1 MKSKLIQS
9 IGWCAG
15 LILAITAFSVRPA
28 YGEPA
33 ADISTLAEGNTR
45 FALKLYRQLK
55 DGQGNLFLSPY
66 SISTALAMTY
76 AGARGET
83 ADEMAAAL
91 DFNLPQDQ
99 LHAAF
104 SGLQSG
110 LQVGDAKDGVELAI
124 ANALWP
130 HKDYPFRK
138 DYVDLIV
145 GSYASAGQGLDYGN
159 PEVARGIINGW
170 VEKQT
175 REKIKNLIPEG
186 VIDSLTRMVLTNAI
200 YFKGSW
206 ASAFKEKSTRE
217 MPFKV
222 TSEKSIKIPMM
233 FQKGKF
239 GYYQDA
245 DVQVLEM
252 PYKGEQVSMIV
263 LLPNQG
269 GTSFGR
275 PANPPE
281 KKRTL
286 ADLEKMLTT
295 AKLSEWLGKLRPI
308 KVDTWLPKFKMTSEF
323 SLADKL
329 QALGME
335 KAFANADFSGMD
347 GSKRLYLSAVLHK
360 AFVEVNEEG
369 TEAAA
374 ATAAVVGFRSAR
386 PMGPR
391 FRADHPFLYLIRDKA
406 TGSILFLGRYVT
418 PPGA

>member
-1 MKSKLIQS
+1 MKSIRGGVALLFTAS
-9 IGWCAG
+9 ALAVLPAG
-15 LILAITAFSVRPA
+15 A
-28 YGEPA
+28 EPP
-33 ADISTLAEGNTR
+33 ADISAVAEGNNR
-45 FALKLYRQLK
+45 FALKLYQQLN
-55 DGQGNLFLSPY
+55 DQEGNLFLSPY

-76 AGARGET
+76 AGARGAT
-83 ADEMAAAL
+83 AAEMAKTL
-91 DFNLPQDQ
+91 DFNLPQDE

-104 SGLQSG
+104 SGLKSG
-110 LQVGDAKDGVELAI
+110 LQGAGVKGGVELAI

-130 HKDYPFRK
+130 HKDYPFRQ

-145 GSYASAGQGLDYGN
+145 KSYDSAGQGLDYGK

-175 REKIKNLIPEG
+175 REKIKDLIPEG
-186 VIDSLTRMVLTNAI
+186 VIDTLTRMVLTNAI
-200 YFKGSW
+200 YFKGNW
-206 ASAFKEKSTRE
+206 ASEFKEKSTRE

-222 TSEKSIKIPMM
+222 SPERTVKTPMM

-252 PYKGEQVSMIV
+252 PYKGEQVSMFV

-269 GTSFGR
+269 GAGLRR
-275 PANPPE
+275 PATPPGE
-281 KKRTL
+281 KRTL
-286 ADLEKMLTT
+286 ADLEKMLTP
-295 AKLSEWLGKLRPI
+295 AKLSEWLGKVRRS
-308 KVDTWLPKFKMTSEF
+308 KVDTWFPKFKMTSEF
-323 SLADKL
+323 SLSRNL
-329 QALGME
+329 QALGMR
-335 KAFANADFSGMD
+335 KAFGDADFSGMD
-347 GSKRLYLSAVLHK
+347 GSRRLYLSAVLHK

-374 ATAAVVGFRSAR
+374 ATAAVVGLRSAR

-391 FRADHPFLYLIRDKA
+391 FRADHPFIYLIRDKA

-418 PPGA
+418 PPEAQ